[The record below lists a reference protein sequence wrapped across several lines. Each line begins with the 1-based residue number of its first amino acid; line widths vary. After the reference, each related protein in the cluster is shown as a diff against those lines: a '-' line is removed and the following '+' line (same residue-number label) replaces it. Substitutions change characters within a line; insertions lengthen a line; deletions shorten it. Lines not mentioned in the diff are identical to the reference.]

1 MDAAAHRGD
10 APAEPGPTPG
20 GGLNILVPLLAQ
32 SWESQGAEW
41 CLTLM
46 FVSWE
51 PEATNSTRVEIQA
64 ADVGFVSHKCAKD

>member
-1 MDAAAHRGD
+1 MLRHTGEMPPQSRS
-10 APAEPGPTPG
+10 PPPGV
-20 GGLNILVPLLAQ
+20 GLNILVPLLAQ

-51 PEATNSTRVEIQA
+51 PEATNSP
-64 ADVGFVSHKCAKD
+64 

>member
-1 MDAAAHRGD
+1 MSGQCSHISL
-10 APAEPGPTPG
+10 PGWGWWTWMLRHTGEMPPQSRSPPPG
-20 GGLNILVPLLAQ
+20 VGLKFLVPLLAQ

-51 PEATNSTRVEIQA
+51 PEATNSP
-64 ADVGFVSHKCAKD
+64 